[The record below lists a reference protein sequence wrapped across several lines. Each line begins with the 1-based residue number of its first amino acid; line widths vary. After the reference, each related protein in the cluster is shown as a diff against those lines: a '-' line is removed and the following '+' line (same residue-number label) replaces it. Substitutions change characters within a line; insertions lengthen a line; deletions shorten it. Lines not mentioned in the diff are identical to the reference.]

1 MRVNYQVNAAPQFRV
16 LSDDQLQEL
25 YMATLQLMQHT
36 GLDVHHEEARRL
48 LEGNGAW
55 VDGLRVRIPAFLV
68 EKALATAPR
77 RFTTYS
83 WQGNPAKNIV
93 VSPNCPHYGPGP
105 TCPKF
110 RDPRTGERRLF
121 LREDA
126 GTVAMVCDALP
137 NIDFVEG
144 LSTISD
150 VHPDLADIYEFA
162 EMIAATGKPIVAWSY
177 NVDGCRDIHQMAI
190 AVAGSEE
197 AFIRRP
203 NYIFYCEPLSPL
215 TSNKEAMDKVVYCAK
230 HRIPLIFTPC
240 PIGGGTAPSTAAGE
254 LVQAAAE
261 SWLGLVVTQLL
272 NPGTPFFMGAVVSIM
287 DMKAAVLAYG
297 APELSLFQAGLTDL
311 AKYVG
316 LPVWSTGGCSDSKIL
331 DEQAALEGALSVL
344 FSGLCGAD
352 LIHDVGYLESA
363 ISGSLQQL
371 VMMDEVIGM
380 VKRIQRGIQVTPET
394 LALEVIDRV
403 GPGGHYLEDEHTLK
417 HFKEEFWWPELLDRG
432 RFEGWETGGRKALG
446 ERVQEKL
453 NHILDTYEVSPPL
466 PEDAQ
471 EKINAILTAA
481 EDRIA
486 GK

>member
-1 MRVNYQVNAAPQFRV
+1 MRVNYQVNATPRFRV
-16 LSDDQLQEL
+16 LSEDQCQEL
-25 YMATLQLMQHT
+25 YMAALHLMEHT
-36 GLDVHHEEARRL
+36 GLDVPNDEARQL
-48 LEGNGAW
+48 LKENGAW

-68 EKALATAPR
+68 ERALVTAPR
-77 RFTTYS
+77 RFTIYS
-83 WQGNPAKNIV
+83 WQGDPAKDLVI
-93 VSPNCPHYGPGP
+93 SPNHPHYGPGP

-126 GTVAMVCDALP
+126 RAVARVCDALP
-137 NIDFVEG
+137 NIDFVESLG
-144 LSTISD
+144 TISD
-150 VHPDLADIYEFA
+150 VHPELADIYEFA
-162 EMIAATGKPIVAWSY
+162 EMIANTGKPIAAWAY
-177 NVDGCRDIHQMAI
+177 TVDGCRDIHQMAI
-190 AVAGSEE
+190 AAAGSEE

-215 TSNKEAMDKVVYCAK
+215 GCEEEAMDCLLYCAK

-254 LVQAAAE
+254 LVQAVAE
-261 SWLGLVVTQLL
+261 SWQGLVISQLL
-272 NPGTPFFMGAVVSIM
+272 QPGTPFVMGGVVSVM

-297 APELSLFQAGLTDL
+297 APELSLFSAALTDL

-316 LPVWSTGGCSDSKIL
+316 LPVWSTGGCSDSKTL

-344 FSGLCGAD
+344 FAGLSGAD

-363 ISGSLQQL
+363 MSGSLQQL
-371 VMMDEVIGM
+371 VMMNEVIGM
-380 VKRIQRGIQVTPET
+380 VKRLLRGIQVTPET

-417 HFKEEFWWPELLDRG
+417 HYRTEFWYPELMDRW
-432 RFEGWETGGRKALG
+432 RFEDWEAGGKKTLG
-446 ERVQEKL
+446 ERVQETL
-453 NHILDTYEVSPPL
+453 NHILDTHEISPPL

-471 EKINAILTAA
+471 EKINAILAAA
-481 EDRIA
+481 EERVA
-486 GK
+486 EE

>member
-150 VHPDLADIYEFA
+150 VHPDLSDIYEFG
-162 EMIAATGKPIVAWSY
+162 EMIANTGKPIVAWSY
-177 NVDGCRDIHQMAI
+177 TVDGCHDIHQMAI

-197 AFIRRP
+197 AFTRRP

-272 NPGTPFFMGAVVSIM
+272 NPGTPFFMGGVVSIM

-297 APELSLFQAGLTDL
+297 APELSLFQAALTDL

-344 FSGLCGAD
+344 FSGLSGAD

-380 VKRIQRGIQVTPET
+380 VKRILRGIQVTPET
-394 LALEVIDRV
+394 LALEVIGRV
-403 GPGGHYLEDEHTLK
+403 GPGGHYLEDEHTFK
-417 HFKEEFWWPELLDRG
+417 HFKEEFWRTELIDRR
-432 RFEGWETGGRKALG
+432 RFESWETGGRKTLG

-453 NHILDTYEVSPPL
+453 NQILDTYEVSPPL

-486 GK
+486 EK